1 MVLISLIL
9 SPILLSVASVL
20 LPPSPAPLTVLSR
33 VTQSSP
39 PIVLP
44 PAILKVLSPS
54 KLFLVTTAGLRP
66 RVVLFPD
73 FLKEIL

>member
-1 MVLISLIL
+1 MVLIAIIL

-33 VTQSSP
+33 VIQSSP

-44 PAILKVLSPS
+44 PAVLHVLSPS
-54 KLFLVTTAGLRP
+54 KLFLVTTGLSP

-73 FLKEIL
+73 ILKEIL